1 MWDPG
6 GADIQTRFTGDATSD
21 GLAPDLVDVAQGD
34 VTRTAGG
41 VHIERDFLDIDLPLV
56 AMRGLERAEAH
67 GVEFYSRDLSAWRSQ
82 QYIKHS
88 EAAAR
93 YFEAMFGPLRSE
105 EHTSE
110 LQSLMR
116 ISYAV
121 FCLKKKNNKQLATT
135 SIKLNHPL

>member
-1 MWDPG
+1 MWYPV
-6 GADIQTRFTGDATSD
+6 GADIQTRFTVDATID
-21 GLAPDLVDVAQGD
+21 GLAPDLVVVAQGD

-67 GVEFYSRDLSAWRSQ
+67 GVEF
-82 QYIKHS
+82 
-88 EAAAR
+88 
-93 YFEAMFGPLRSE
+93 RSE

-121 FCLKKKNNKQLATT
+121 FCLKKKKNTDIIPKKHMTKYKRYIANTRIINNTNKHN
-135 SIKLNHPL
+135 IHRKI

>member
-1 MWDPG
+1 MWYPV
-6 GADIQTRFTGDATSD
+6 GADIQTRFTVDATID
-21 GLAPDLVDVAQGD
+21 GLAPDLVVVAQGD

-82 QYIKHS
+82 QYIK
-88 EAAAR
+88 
-93 YFEAMFGPLRSE
+93 RSE

-121 FCLKKKNNKQLATT
+121 FCLKKKQIHRK
-135 SIKLNHPL
+135 IR